1 MPCSKCG
8 TDGHNVRT
16 CKWKKP
22 KKKNKLYERPILR
35 REIKDCCVCYEQLET
50 GNGTVTTPCG
60 HNYCAPC
67 FANWMRKSGT
77 CAYCR
82 EEICEAPPVKNQP
95 ISDEVREQFID
106 ELLKCERL
114 TEEVGREIQ
123 VQIVRGIHERY
134 GRNAPGVDSMI
145 GAIEDIMKKD
155 FNLEYIMSIIG
166 YDAISIVSEH
176 YEN

>member
-8 TDGHNVRT
+8 TDGHNIRT
-16 CKWKKP
+16 CTWKKP
-22 KKKNKLYERPILR
+22 KTPKRVSKRERE
-35 REIKDCCVCYEQLET
+35 RETEDCCVCYEQLGT
-50 GNGTVTTPCG
+50 AKGTVTTPCG

-95 ISDEVREQFID
+95 ISDDVREQFID
-106 ELLKCERL
+106 ELLEGEML
-114 TEEVGREIQ
+114 TAEVGREIQ
-123 VQIVRGIHERY
+123 LQIVRGIHERY

-145 GAIEDIMKKD
+145 GAIEDTMEKD
-155 FNLEYIMSIIG
+155 FNLGYIMSIIG